1 LKFRPSQRIRRHADF
16 QDVYDHG
23 IRIPGRSYT
32 VFTKPNGLDVGRL
45 GIAATKRLGG
55 AVIRN
60 RAKRLVREVFRRN
73 DIAPGF
79 DIVVVP
85 RRELLTT
92 SLTTLEAEY
101 RATVTRRILK
111 TR

>member
-1 LKFRPSQRIRRHADF
+1 LKFRPEQRIRRHADF
-16 QDVYDHG
+16 QDVYEHG
-23 IRIPGRSYT
+23 SRISGRYYT
-32 VFTKPNGLDVGRL
+32 LFTKPNGLDIGRL

-60 RAKRLVREVFRRN
+60 RAKRLIREVFRRN

-85 RRELLTT
+85 RREFLAT
-92 SLTTLEAEY
+92 SLTALETDY
-101 RATVTRRILK
+101 RASVTRRILK
-111 TR
+111 SR